1 MKHLKL
7 CLIAVAAIAASTFA
21 QAEQKAMKSDVTIA
35 SDISYLLYTPKD
47 YASSDKTYPLV
58 VWLHGGDQGGGD
70 IESCAAAA
78 CRN

>member
-35 SDISYLLYTPKD
+35 SDINYLLYTPKD
-47 YASSDKTYPLV
+47 YASSDRPILLSSGCMAAIRAAATSK
-58 VWLHGGDQGGGD
+58 
-70 IESCAAAA
+70 SCAAAA